1 MMGFI
6 NRLLAHDDVGK
17 LLLRM
22 TIGGLML
29 FHGMSKLL
37 TGASGIKVMLAS
49 YGLPEYIAYGTILGE
64 VVAPIFI
71 ILGILTRPS
80 ALLVA
85 FTMFIAWLMV
95 GLDKTFLLDRTG
107 AWAIESIVYFF
118 VGSIALALMGAGK
131 FSIMKNA
138 NWR

>member
-1 MMGFI
+1 M
-6 NRLLAHDDVGK
+6 
-17 LLLRM
+17 RM